1 MESFAENI
9 LDKTPKKTKAK
20 LLYIGN
26 QTSHPIWTH
35 IRSSKGTL
43 VAGDSAPRVSSAR
56 AGNTPQLRH
65 DEVLSQMTAP
75 QDKTEKDG
83 KKLKEF

>member
-1 MESFAENI
+1 MNFQNKRGEKGLLKKN
-9 LDKTPKKTKAK
+9 KKKTKAK

-35 IRSSKGTL
+35 MRSPKGTL

-65 DEVLSQMTAP
+65 DAVLSQMIAP
-75 QDKTEKDG
+75 SR
-83 KKLKEF
+83 